1 MRHRRTII
9 QSARRLALA
18 IVPVEEIPNWGRW
31 RYGTARVTVPG
42 FSETAQKSA
51 HTDTVWSTTRRST
64 RRRDPS
70 GIPWPSTAML
80 CTPLAPAPPRPL
92 RLSPRRSPLRADSS
106 ADRPVA
112 RAGTHERTGLRA
124 AVRAPHAELQA
135 ARVAAAP
142 RGASASR
149 PRAAPNRRTGAAVR
163 VRARVRRGHGTRRP
177 APVAPLCRRRAAHRR
192 SETTGGDRRVA
203 CELCV
208 GWAGGNGRMGISPW
222 TDVAVPPR
230 DVRAEGCSF
239 LMRAGTETSGILAP
253 SSCRPATATVVPLA
267 TLRRP
272 RCKIPSNEAGMRAC
286 DVLRAMLSGLLHCT
300 IRFLTQVAH
309 LSLRRRRLCD
319 CDRPRVLCT
328 CDVLLFHSSASCVLS
343 LANFLRGGCE
353 CTSYLCISSPVLFC
367 VVCPHGI
374 CPGLRQGG
382 REYGYAPQQ
391 GGMEYGY
398 APQQGYGR
406 GPPEEAQRCFAMCT
420 RGYANYSIH
429 THIYP
434 GMCFRAW
441 TWVFRTCSMSSTTR
455 DGERTCMHFA
465 PTGRCSSPRTALRAA
480 IMLR

>member
-1 MRHRRTII
+1 LGPLAVWNGPGYRSRILRDSAEERAHRHSMVYNPALYASTGSVGDPMAVYGDAVYAPRTRPPPPSAPVAAAQSPPRGFFRRPASRTRRHTRAHGVA
-9 QSARRLALA
+9 SRRARPPRGVAGG
-18 IVPVEEIPNWGRW
+18 PRCCC
-31 RYGTARVTVPG
+31 
-42 FSETAQKSA
+42 
-51 HTDTVWSTTRRST
+51 TTRRL
-64 RRRDPS
+64 REP
-70 GIPWPSTAML
+70 
-80 CTPLAPAPPRPL
+80 PA
-92 RLSPRRSPLRADSS
+92 RSAES
-106 ADRPVA
+106 ADGSGSACA
-112 RAGTHERTGLRA
+112 RAREERAWHPPSRA
-124 AVRAPHAELQA
+124 
-135 ARVAAAP
+135 
-142 RGASASR
+142 
-149 PRAAPNRRTGAAVR
+149 
-163 VRARVRRGHGTRRP
+163 
-177 APVAPLCRRRAAHRR
+177 RRAALQAQGGAQAVRDDWRR
-192 SETTGGDRRVA
+192 QTCGVRALR
-203 CELCV
+203 
-208 GWAGGNGRMGISPW
+208 RMGGRKWPNGYL
-222 TDVAVPPR
+222 TVDVAVPPR

-328 CDVLLFHSSASCVLS
+328 CDVLLFRSSASCVLS

-382 REYGYAPQQ
+382 REYGYAPQQGGMEYGYAPQQ